1 MGLTGNHVAGQS
13 GAVADANARDVL
25 LAAHTAALADK
36 LDKTEASSTFAPM
49 GGVRHADQ
57 FAGATVRDKIDAA
70 IADLGGG
77 FGVVVLPSGM
87 GAGSPSVEP
96 TNATLWDERGGLP
109 VDGGIAINARTPGVA
124 DRMRIHQWTTNPDR
138 SVVALDTAQ
147 DISGTMCDPSSAEG
161 LTGQVRL
168 MGALLNSPTSGFALV
183 GVEGNVSVYST
194 GNTIARARGGTFN
207 VFLKTGS
214 TTNVTSAEAVTA
226 QTITNSG
233 TGTLTN
239 AYGLFA
245 DDQSAG
251 TVRNYSIYT
260 GHVLIRNNRNIDAE
274 DSTGT
279 PRRIITLASS
289 DLVVFRP
296 LSDTVGIKFANQA
309 NTISWMTLTSTA
321 ATIGVPI
328 TFSEQ
333 IVLAS
338 NKALRIGTGG
348 GQMILISDGTGT
360 VTITGPAVQTKFV
373 NAAGTVTNLSI
384 SDAGII
390 TLRDGGNIVL
400 GATTGTIIG
409 TAPTQK
415 LGFYGATPVVRPAG
429 TPGNASDLATAIT
442 LLNSIRTSLY
452 GLGLVS
458 N

>member
-260 GHVLIRNNRNIDAE
+260 GHVLIRNGRNIDGE
-274 DSTGT
+274 DLGGT
-279 PRRIITLASS
+279 PRRLITISTG
-289 DLVVFRP
+289 DLVLFRP
-296 LSDTVGIKFANQA
+296 LSDTVGFKWANQA
-309 NTISWMTLTSTA
+309 NAASWMTLTGTA
-321 ATIGVPI
+321 AAIGSP
-328 TFSEQ
+328 
-333 IVLAS
+333 L
-338 NKALRIGTGG
+338 
-348 GQMILISDGTGT
+348 T
-360 VTITGPAVQTKFV
+360 VTGVVTATGLTLANTNNIRIQAPGGDAIISVDATNVMSITPPTVLTKFV
-373 NAAGTVTNLSI
+373 NHAFSATNLQIRDSG
-384 SDAGII
+384 DVGIGR
-390 TLRDGGNIVL
+390 TAL
-400 GATTGTIIG
+400 ATTAIG
-409 TAPTQK
+409 
-415 LGFYGATPVVRPAG
+415 GFPYIPANAG
-429 TPGNASDLATAIT
+429 TPTGVPTGLAGFVPLYYDTTAHKLWI
-442 LLNSIRTSLY
+442 Y
-452 GLGLVS
+452 DAGWKGALVA
-458 N
+458 